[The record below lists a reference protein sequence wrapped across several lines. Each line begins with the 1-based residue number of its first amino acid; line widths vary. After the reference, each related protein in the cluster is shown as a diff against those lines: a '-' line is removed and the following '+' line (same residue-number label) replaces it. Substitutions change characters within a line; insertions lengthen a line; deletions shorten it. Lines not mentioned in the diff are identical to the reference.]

1 MSDVCSS
8 DLDEGPSAQYPRES
22 GDPEPHALRSGLWA
36 PAFAGARMT
45 GDISTIP
52 VPEQDRLDEAALTAW
67 METNVAGFR
76 GPLTYAKFAGGQS
89 NPTYRL
95 DSPSGRYVL
104 RRKPFGPL
112 LPSAHAVEDRKSTR
126 LNSSH

>member
-1 MSDVCSS
+1 
-8 DLDEGPSAQYPRES
+8 
-22 GDPEPHALRSGLWA
+22 
-36 PAFAGARMT
+36 MT

-89 NPTYRL
+89 HPTYRL

-112 LPSAHAVEDRKSTR
+112 LPPAHAVEDGRAACRERGCQFVYMSVVAGSLTQQ
-126 LNSSH
+126 NNP

>member
-1 MSDVCSS
+1 MTRRPPRATRTASIIPYTTLFRS
-8 DLDEGPSAQYPRES
+8 GPSAQYARES

-95 DSPSGRYVL
+95 DSPSGRYEIG
-104 RRKPFGPL
+104 R
-112 LPSAHAVEDRKSTR
+112 AHV
-126 LNSSH
+126 

>member
-1 MSDVCSS
+1 MIRR
-8 DLDEGPSAQYPRES
+8 PPRS
-22 GDPEPHALRSGLWA
+22 TRTDTLFPYTTLFRS

-112 LPSAHAVEDRKSTR
+112 DRKSTR